1 MANKVDEVIDFLR
14 EAQNHT
20 YSSEDKYY
28 LSLAIDTLYHMKDC
42 GKFKE

>member
-1 MANKVDEVIDFLR
+1 MTSKVNEVIDFLR

-28 LSLAIDTLYHMKDC
+28 LSHAIDTLWHMKEC
-42 GKFKE
+42 GKFKD